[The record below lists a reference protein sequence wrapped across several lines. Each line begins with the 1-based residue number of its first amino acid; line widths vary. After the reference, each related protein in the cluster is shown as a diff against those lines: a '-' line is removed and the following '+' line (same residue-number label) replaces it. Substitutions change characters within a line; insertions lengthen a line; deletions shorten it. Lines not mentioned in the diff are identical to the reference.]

1 MNIFLGQAAGFG
13 WMELTVSIAK
23 IGVISIVFIS
33 AVHAAVMVH
42 NLFGTLKVAPIGSCE
57 NSSR

>member
-1 MNIFLGQAAGFG
+1 
-13 WMELTVSIAK
+13 MEVTVSIAK
-23 IGVISIVFIS
+23 MGVISIVFRSAIHS
-33 AVHAAVMVH
+33 AVMFQ